1 MPRYTLEIDGA
12 PRAFDAQPDEPLL
25 YVLTDKLKFK
35 GPRFGCGLAQCGTCT
50 VLLDGQ
56 AVRSCVV
63 PASALQGRSIRTLD
77 GLERDGR
84 LHPVQQAFVDE
95 QAAQCGYCAN
105 GWVMHTVALLERK
118 PQASEAEI
126 REGLAGVQCRCG
138 TQIAILRAV
147 RRARDQMAAQ
157 AAAPKA

>member
-63 PASALQGRSIRTLD
+63 PASARQGRSIRTRD
-77 GLERDGR
+77 GLE
-84 LHPVQQAFVDE
+84 L
-95 QAAQCGYCAN
+95 
-105 GWVMHTVALLERK
+105 
-118 PQASEAEI
+118 
-126 REGLAGVQCRCG
+126 
-138 TQIAILRAV
+138 
-147 RRARDQMAAQ
+147 
-157 AAAPKA
+157 